1 MKNNAAKGYEKTNP
15 KQTQF
20 PQSTNDSKPPLLQA
34 YTNNHRP
41 GRETSDSYRNQKSES
56 VLSTSGCLCTFPNN
70 QA

>member
-41 GRETSDSYRNQKSES
+41 CRETSDSYRNQKSES